1 MPEFA
6 RFFGLSFT
14 ALFPVINPIGS
25 ALVFLGMVGVTED
38 RVYKSLARKIAV
50 STVLF
55 LLILDVAGATV
66 LKVFGISL
74 PVVQLAGGL
83 VVAAMGWGLLNQ
95 KDAAGAHDPAPVVS
109 DSSSLQRKIFY
120 PLTFPLTAGPG
131 VLVVTLTLSAHASR
145 GTFLHI
151 VFAQAGVVTGMIL
164 MCIVVFIAYAWAPRI
179 TAKVSP
185 STAHGILRVI
195 AFVLLCIGVQIAWN
209 GASSLLSTL
218 HLTRG

>member
-6 RFFGLSFT
+6 RFFGISFT
-14 ALFPVINPIGS
+14 ALFPVVNPIGS
-25 ALVFLGMVGVTED
+25 ALVFLGMVGVTEKK
-38 RVYKSLARKIAV
+38 VYKTLARKIAL
-50 STVLF
+50 STALF
-55 LLILDVAGATV
+55 LLIMDAAGATV

-83 VVAAMGWGLLNQ
+83 VVAAMGWTLLNQ
-95 KDAAGAHDPAPVVS
+95 KDAAGAHEPAPVVS
-109 DSSSLQRKIFY
+109 DTSSLQRKIFY

-145 GTFLHI
+145 GSWLHI
-151 VFAQAGVVTGMIL
+151 VFAQAGVVTGMLL
-164 MCIVVFIAYAWAPRI
+164 MCVVVFIAYAWAPRI

-218 HLTRG
+218 HFARG

>member
-1 MPEFA
+1 VPEFA
-6 RFFGLSFT
+6 QFFGLSFT
-14 ALFPVINPIGS
+14 ALFPVVNPIGS
-25 ALVFLGMVGVTED
+25 ALVFLGMVGVTEN
-38 RVYKSLARKIAV
+38 RVYKTLARKIAL
-50 STVLF
+50 STALF

-83 VVAAMGWGLLNQ
+83 VVAAMGWTLLNQ
-95 KDAAGAHDPAPVVS
+95 KDAAGAHEPAPMLP
-109 DSSSLQRKIFY
+109 DSSDLQRKIFY
-120 PLTFPLTAGPG
+120 PFTFPLTAGPG

-151 VFAQAGVVTGMIL
+151 VFAQAGVISGMLL
-164 MCIVVFIAYAWAPRI
+164 MCIAVFVAYAWAPRI

-195 AFVLLCIGVQIAWN
+195 SFVLLCIGVQIAWN
-209 GASSLLSTL
+209 GASSLLNTL
-218 HLTRG
+218 KLTVR

>member
-1 MPEFA
+1 MTEFA

-14 ALFPVINPIGS
+14 ALFPVVNPIGS
-25 ALVFLGMVGVTED
+25 ALVFLGMVGAAEGS
-38 RVYKSLARKIAV
+38 VYKSLARRIAIA
-50 STVLF
+50 TALF
-55 LLILDVAGATV
+55 LLVLDVAGATV

-83 VVAAMGWGLLNQ
+83 VLAAMGWNLLNQ
-95 KDAAGAHDPAPVVS
+95 KEASGTSEPAPVVP
-109 DSSSLQRKIFY
+109 DSSSLQSKIFY
-120 PLTFPLTAGPG
+120 PFTFPLTAGPG

-145 GTFLHI
+145 GSLLHI
-151 VFAQAGVVTGMIL
+151 VFAQAGVISGMIL
-164 MCIVVFIAYAWAPRI
+164 MCVAVFIAYAWAPRI

-209 GASSLLSTL
+209 GLSSLLNTL
-218 HLTRG
+218 TLGS

>member
-1 MPEFA
+1 MSEFA

-14 ALFPVINPIGS
+14 ALFPVVNPIGS
-25 ALVFLGMVGVTED
+25 ALVFLGMVGVTEKS
-38 RVYKSLARKIAV
+38 VYKSLARKIAL
-50 STVLF
+50 STALF
-55 LLILDVAGATV
+55 LLILDLAGATV

-83 VVAAMGWGLLNQ
+83 VVAAMGWTLLSQ
-95 KDAAGAHDPAPVVS
+95 KDAAGAHDPAPALS
-109 DSSSLQRKIFY
+109 DSADLQRKIFY

-151 VFAQAGVVTGMIL
+151 VFAQAGVITGMIL

-218 HLTRG
+218 RLVHG

>member
-6 RFFGLSFT
+6 QFFGLSFT
-14 ALFPVINPIGS
+14 ALFPVVNPIGS
-25 ALVFLGMVGVTED
+25 ALVFLGMVGVTEN
-38 RVYKSLARKIAV
+38 RVYKTLARKIAL
-50 STVLF
+50 STALF

-83 VVAAMGWGLLNQ
+83 VVAAMGWTLLNQ
-95 KDAAGAHDPAPVVS
+95 KDAAGAHEPAPMLP
-109 DSSSLQRKIFY
+109 DSSDLQRKIFY
-120 PLTFPLTAGPG
+120 PFTFPLTAGPG

-151 VFAQAGVVTGMIL
+151 VFAQAGVISGMLL
-164 MCIVVFIAYAWAPRI
+164 MCIAVFVAYAWAPRI

-195 AFVLLCIGVQIAWN
+195 SFVLLCIGVQIAWN
-209 GASSLLSTL
+209 GASSLLNTL
-218 HLTRG
+218 KLTVR